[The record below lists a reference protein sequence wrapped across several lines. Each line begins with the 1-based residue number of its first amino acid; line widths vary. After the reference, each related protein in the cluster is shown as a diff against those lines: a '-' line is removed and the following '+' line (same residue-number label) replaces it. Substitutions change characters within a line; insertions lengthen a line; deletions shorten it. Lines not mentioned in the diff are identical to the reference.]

1 MAMNRTRDLN
11 SRMPLWCVF
20 LGGLLLLALTFP
32 LAAGADEVF
41 VSNKPFTGRM
51 YGLGDDIRFSI
62 KDLADSLE
70 VRAVQTPEGW
80 FLHGVAVPTVEQQGV
95 VWVNLADL
103 PEKIVR
109 VVRNREFKSLDIY
122 RSKEA
127 GVAGQSRDW
136 GGDGTLVFFGASW
149 CPTCKAMKPTM
160 AQFEQSRR
168 IRVAY
173 VDVEESASAAFKDFA
188 FLFEGDK
195 IPYFVILDGSG
206 RKVDSFFGFQ
216 TYSELLT
223 RVEKHL
229 K

>member
-1 MAMNRTRDLN
+1 MNRTSDFQR
-11 SRMPLWCVF
+11 RTPLWRLL
-20 LGGLLLLALTFP
+20 LGGLLLLTFVFP

-41 VSNKPFTGRM
+41 VSNKPFTGQM

-70 VRAVQTPEGW
+70 VQAVQTPEGW
-80 FLHGVAVPTVEQQGV
+80 FFHGVAVPTTDEQGV
-95 VWVNLADL
+95 VWVSLADL
-103 PEKIVR
+103 PPKVVR

-122 RSKEA
+122 RSKDA
-127 GVAGQSRDW
+127 GKAGQTGDW
-136 GGDGTLVFFGASW
+136 GGAGTLVFFGASW

-168 IRVAY
+168 VRVAY
-173 VDVEESASAAFKDFA
+173 VDVEETASAAFKDFA

-195 IPYFVILDGSG
+195 IPFFVLLDGSG

-216 TYSELLT
+216 TYSDMLS
-223 RVEKHL
+223 RVEEHL